1 MSENTNPQEPRQ
13 PRNIIEQILF
23 GVLTTNDNIVEVHA
37 RMDNMEAKI
46 NAIYDAFHP
55 TSEPN
60 ASGAD
65 EKIETVGGKTK

>member
-1 MSENTNPQEPRQ
+1 MSENTNPQQPRQ
-13 PRNIIEQILF
+13 PQNIIEQILF

-37 RMDNMEAKI
+37 RVNDMEAKI
-46 NAIYDAFHP
+46 NAIYDALHT

-65 EKIETVGGKTK
+65 QKIETIGGKTK